1 MAVKPTTPKPVLTP
15 QQRQRI
21 AERQLREQGHPLAQP
36 LGARQPRRGK

>member
-1 MAVKPTTPKPVLTP
+1 MAVKPIKPAPSLTP
-15 QQRQRI
+15 IQRQRI